1 MCPKCREPMIIVEYE
16 GVEIDCCVNCGG
28 NWLDAGE
35 LTWLTELSG
44 ARPGLIREAVDQASP
59 GPTVK
64 RRCPRCNKR
73 LRRITVTADAPVEL
87 DRCPRG
93 DGLWFDAGEVG
104 TVITAFHD
112 GEEGAVGRLLAELH
126 HSELESN
133 NKGE

>member
-1 MCPKCREPMIIVEYE
+1 MIIVEYE
-16 GVEIDCCVNCGG
+16 GVEIDCCVICGG

-35 LTWLTELSG
+35 LTWLAELSG
-44 ARPGLIREAVDQASP
+44 ARPGKIREAIGQTSP
-59 GPTVK
+59 GPPVG

-73 LRRITVTADAPVEL
+73 LRRITVAADVPVEL

-93 DGLWFDAGEVG
+93 HGLWFDAGEVA

-133 NKGE
+133 RKGE